1 MAKNIILE
9 SDSFNPNKLKNWI
22 SYNNVNNQYKIYV
35 LTRISRHEK
44 FKSELKGLDN
54 VICVSYD
61 QIFKYSSKEKI
72 NLNLYTSFIS
82 SFLNDHIT
90 ARFIDRGSLW
100 SKEYGV
106 GVQNTFSYYTFSS
119 YGMFSFL
126 IDNNISI
133 VYFRNTPHEPKE
145 WILAKAA
152 DFLNIDIFTSE
163 RFVFPWLYTICRG
176 FGKERE
182 LLLQGKAFNDSKLL
196 NTHIEKYL
204 NKIKGKYSDAIP
216 SYEKNRLGKGILK
229 FYNPFKNIN
238 QSIKRLDNFVNKTRI
253 FFYYKKHR
261 QYIDLKQS
269 DYIVF
274 FLHFQPERTT
284 LPEGYDFV
292 DQFYAISI
300 LSRMLPVGVKL
311 LVKEHPSM
319 FTVNSD
325 VRARNIYNYK
335 QILKLENVLLCPMN
349 YDIFN
354 LIDHAKAVS
363 TITGNVAVE
372 SFTRK
377 TPVILFGRSL
387 LDVDGVHLY
396 KDVNS
401 LQIFINKVFNNEIN
415 IEDVVST
422 FVNLCSKNNI
432 SGLDLSLNEEID
444 YHNFKG
450 FQENAHYKLLTEVLI
465 KQSETS

>member
-22 SYNNVNNQYKIYV
+22 GSSNANKSYKLFI
-35 LTRISRHEK
+35 LTRKSRHEK
-44 FKSELKGLDN
+44 FKKELTNFDN
-54 VICVSYD
+54 VICVTYS
-61 QIFKYSSKEKI
+61 QIFKYKPKDKI
-72 NLNLYTSFIS
+72 NPSFYNSFIS
-82 SFLNDHIT
+82 SFLNNHIT

-100 SKEYGV
+100 SKDYGV

-119 YGMFSFL
+119 YGMLGFL
-126 IDNNISI
+126 IDNKISI

-152 DFLNIDIFTSE
+152 EFLSIDIFTSE
-163 RFVFPWLYTICRG
+163 RYVLPWLYTICKG
-176 FGKERE
+176 FNKERE
-182 LLLQGKAFNDSKLL
+182 FVLEGKTLNDSELL
-196 NTHIEKYL
+196 NLHIEKYL

-229 FYNPFKNIN
+229 YYNPFKDIYQN
-238 QSIKRLDNFVNKTRI
+238 IKRLDNFVNKTKI

-261 QYIDLKQS
+261 KHIDLKQS

-284 LPEGYDFV
+284 LPEGYDFA
-292 DQFYAISI
+292 DQFYTINL
-300 LSRMLPVGVKL
+300 LSRMLPAGVKL

-319 FTVNSD
+319 FTVKSD
-325 VRARNIYNYK
+325 VRARNVYNYK
-335 QILKLENVLLCPMN
+335 QILKLENVLLCPLD

-354 LIDHAKAVS
+354 LIDNAKAVS

-401 LQIFINKVFNNEIN
+401 LQIFINKVCNNEIK
-415 IEDVVST
+415 IENVVST

-432 SGLDLSLNEEID
+432 SGLDLSSNEEID
-444 YHNFKG
+444 YHNYKE